1 MNLPESF
8 PKGCFFVASFDGDEY
23 VRMPNGKIYKLADSG
38 EELLP
43 RTQLP
48 RKGAPI
54 SEEAFLICA
63 ADLRAFHL
71 QRSLKQ

>member
-38 EELLP
+38 
-43 RTQLP
+43 
-48 RKGAPI
+48 
-54 SEEAFLICA
+54 
-63 ADLRAFHL
+63 RASPTHSTSA
-71 QRSLKQ
+71 QGCTNI